1 MALTEKSF
9 NQVKNILNRLDRSI
23 DDLRARRGTVKPAAP
38 SQNPVNPADR
48 RPNGQP
54 NPAPQQ
60 SHHGHTNGNGQT
72 NGNGHPPAPAR
83 PGAQFGKA
91 TPILPKHG

>member
-23 DDLRARRGTVKPAAP
+23 DDLRARRGTPQNP
-38 SQNPVNPADR
+38 GTSQNPPPER
-48 RPNGQP
+48 RPNGP
-54 NPAPQQ
+54 TAPPAPSNQN
-60 SHHGHTNGNGQT
+60 GYTNGNGYPPT
-72 NGNGHPPAPAR
+72 PPAANR
-83 PGAQFGKA
+83 PGSQFGKA